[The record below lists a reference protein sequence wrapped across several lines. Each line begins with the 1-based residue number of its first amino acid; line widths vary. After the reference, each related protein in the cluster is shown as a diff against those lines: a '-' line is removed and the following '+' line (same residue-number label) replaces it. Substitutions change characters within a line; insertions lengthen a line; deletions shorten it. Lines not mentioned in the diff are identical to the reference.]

1 MSSYTAICGLR
12 ACCGVRAPGKTVF
25 VSSQRRQNLFLFI
38 RIFFYEFRHIVGQE
52 NRDILICV
60 RQFVSRGAGRL
71 ATYRDGL
78 DGVDGKVGQFDF
90 C

>member
-1 MSSYTAICGLR
+1 M
-12 ACCGVRAPGKTVF
+12 F
-25 VSSQRRQNLFLFI
+25 VSSQRRKNLFLFI
-38 RIFFYEFRHIVGQE
+38 RIFFNEFRHIVGLE

-60 RQFVSRGAGRL
+60 RQCVSREAGRW
-71 ATYRDGL
+71 ATYQDNL